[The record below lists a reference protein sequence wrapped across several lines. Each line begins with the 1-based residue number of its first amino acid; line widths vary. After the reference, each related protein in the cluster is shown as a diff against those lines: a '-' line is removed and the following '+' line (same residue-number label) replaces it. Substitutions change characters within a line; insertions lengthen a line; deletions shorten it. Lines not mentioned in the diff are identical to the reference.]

1 MQPISLKKRLLYYV
15 FLFVISLCGLFLAAF
30 SGGREY
36 GDNYLVIC
44 VFLIPQYIFGLVFLQ
59 TKLIIRLI
67 VPFVTVVV
75 SYGAM
80 NLMGK
85 IGFWDID
92 SEILFYLVLFLP
104 VIFIWEIAYRIL
116 IKYLNQNKESNDIE

>member
-1 MQPISLKKRLLYYV
+1 MFYV
-15 FLFVISLCGLFLAAF
+15 FLFAISFAGLAFAAF

-36 GDNYLVIC
+36 GDNYFAIC
-44 VFLIPQYIFGLVFLQ
+44 VFLIPQYIFGLVFLH

-85 IGFWDID
+85 IGLWSID